1 MAVRYHFIREKVLQE
16 EIKLEKVKTED
27 QVADLFTKGLNG
39 NKVENFCCKLSMVRR
54 LEAGVEGE
62 C

>member
-1 MAVRYHFIREKVLQE
+1 MLQE
-16 EIKLEKVKTED
+16 EIEMHQVKTDD

-39 NKVENFCCKLSMVRR
+39 GKLEKFRKQLNMCRA
-54 LEAGVEGE
+54 EAGVEGE